1 MYYLLLIATWVI
13 VLPAIIAIFRY
24 AHIPKEFKPLVYLL
38 WLGLATEVLALISVK
53 MFRNNMAVYNS
64 YMLLDFF
71 MMLWLF
77 FRWGAFGRL
86 SKWVLYGAVGLYIVV
101 WIFDNLLLHH
111 ITQVNII
118 FRMAYS
124 VTLVLLGIDQLSR
137 IYINNK
143 GYLIRN
149 PYLYTCL
156 AVIFYYTY
164 NTFVALF
171 ANSSLFGPSPS
182 LWRHTLV
189 VYALVNGATNI
200 LYSIALLW
208 MGKKARYT

>member
-1 MYYLLLIATWVI
+1 MVYLVFIATWAI
-13 VLPAIIAIFRY
+13 VVPCLVGVFRY
-24 AHIPKEFKPLVYLL
+24 TQIPMQFKPLVYLL

-64 YMLLDFF
+64 YMLFDFL
-71 MMLWLF
+71 MMVWLF
-77 FRWGAFGRL
+77 YRWGAFGRL
-86 SKWVLYGAVGLYIVV
+86 PKWVLYGVASLYIVV
-101 WIFDNLLLHH
+101 WVFDNFLLHNAS
-111 ITQVNII
+111 QVNII

-143 GYLIRN
+143 GYLSRN

-164 NTFVALF
+164 STFVALF

-189 VYALVNGATNI
+189 VYAVVNGGTNI
-200 LYSIALLW
+200 LYTIALLW
-208 MGKKARYT
+208 MRRKARYT